1 MGQYSP
7 RTIGRTLSQAA
18 QSEGGVMPN
27 AVRWSGKLLLWLAAS
42 LIVAYLVPYTHAW
55 AGFAVGSLFGVIAS
69 EMFAER

>member
-1 MGQYSP
+1 
-7 RTIGRTLSQAA
+7 
-18 QSEGGVMPN
+18 MPN

-69 EMFAER
+69 EVFERG